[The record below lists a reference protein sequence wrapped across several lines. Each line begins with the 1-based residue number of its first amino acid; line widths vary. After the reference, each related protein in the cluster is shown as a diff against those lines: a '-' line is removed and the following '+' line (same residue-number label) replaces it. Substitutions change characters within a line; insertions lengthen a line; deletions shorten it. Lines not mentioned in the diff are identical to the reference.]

1 MTEIKMTE
9 IMNPRPWTVSRA
21 ETQIAEL
28 LRDKPL
34 LTEDEAKMAIQIQR
48 AINFLKHNE
57 GSIHDLR
64 KEPSEEDLLYY
75 FEKKPNGGY
84 TPRKSFTEGLCRGMI
99 F

>member
-1 MTEIKMTE
+1 MNGISLVEIL
-9 IMNPRPWTVSRA
+9 NPRPWTVFRA
-21 ETQIAEL
+21 ETQVAAL
-28 LRDKPL
+28 LRGKPL

-75 FEKKPNGGY
+75 FERRNSGY